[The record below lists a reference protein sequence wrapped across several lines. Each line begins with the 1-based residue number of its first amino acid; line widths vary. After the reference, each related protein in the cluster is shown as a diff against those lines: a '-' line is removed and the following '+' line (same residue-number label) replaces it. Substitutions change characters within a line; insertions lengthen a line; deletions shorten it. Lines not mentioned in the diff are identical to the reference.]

1 MRIIRGIVFRSSRLS
16 LGENHQASNLGKNA
30 IGIAI
35 FWNIPMS
42 ELGRA
47 MVDHGRAPV
56 KPAPLK
62 PPRDAFHGHALAFP
76 TALLGTGY
84 LAAYVLLDW
93 ISYIAPYGP
102 LAITPWNPNTGL
114 SITVILLFGRRMIP
128 FQFAAPLLGD
138 LAVLQ
143 FPMPAALE
151 VATAVL
157 IGGVYGAAMLFLLHP
172 KRHFDRGL
180 QSMSDLVLLSS
191 TVLVS
196 STLVA
201 SGYVGMMCAA
211 GLLPVSDFAAA
222 SLSYWIG
229 DMIGIIAITPFALI
243 LWTRRHVL
251 AVSAESLLQF
261 AAILATLTLVYGY
274 WTTQH
279 LQLFYLFLLPI
290 VWIAIRTGIE
300 GVSLAVLTTQLG
312 LIIGLHFFPDDIKEL
327 PKIQAFMLVL
337 ALTGLFAGVLVTERR
352 RTEAVLRLHQESL
365 ARLARLGSVGE
376 LAAAVAHELNQPL
389 MAAGTYTRLV
399 DEAIRSGDANTH
411 TVAETAKKAAAQVER
426 AAEVVRRLRALVRLD
441 RTNRVACRVDRIVRE
456 TIDLCRPD
464 LDRAGVKVHQSVAA
478 GLPPVMIDML
488 QIQQALLNLV
498 RNSIDAMGE
507 TGQGTIS
514 IEAALVDMDFTEVRV
529 RDSGPG
535 FSPDRAGNPFLP
547 FSSTKKEGLGIGLP
561 LCRSLIEAHGGRI
574 WLDASSPGA
583 TIHFTLPVAKLA
595 VTRSS
600 SHD

>member
-1 MRIIRGIVFRSSRLS
+1 
-16 LGENHQASNLGKNA
+16 
-30 IGIAI
+30 
-35 FWNIPMS
+35 MS
-42 ELGRA
+42 ESGEA
-47 MVDHGRAPV
+47 TVDHGRVAV
-56 KPAPLK
+56 KPAPQKL
-62 PPRDAFHGHALAFP
+62 PQDAFHHHVLALP
-76 TALLGTGY
+76 TVLLGAGY

-93 ISYIAPYGP
+93 ISFIAPYRP
-102 LAITPWNPNTGL
+102 FAITPWNPNTGL

-138 LAVLQ
+138 LTLRQ
-143 FPMPAALE
+143 FPMPFTIE
-151 VATAVL
+151 IATAVL
-157 IGGVYGAAMLFLLHP
+157 IGGVYGAAMLFLTDP

-180 QSMSDLVLLSS
+180 QSISDLVLLSAT
-191 TVLVS
+191 TVVS

-201 SGYVGMMCAA
+201 LGYIGIMYAA
-211 GLLPVSDFAAA
+211 GLLPGSDFVTA
-222 SLSYWIG
+222 SWNYWIG
-229 DMIGIIAITPFALI
+229 DVIGIMAMTPFALV

-251 AVSAESLLQF
+251 PLSLESLLQF
-261 AAILATLTLVYGY
+261 ATILATLALVYGY

-337 ALTGLFAGVLVTERR
+337 ALTGLFAGALVTERR

-399 DEAIRSGDANTH
+399 DDAIRAGNANTGM
-411 TVAETAKKAAAQVER
+411 VAETAKKAAAQVER
-426 AAEVVRRLRALVRLD
+426 AAAVVRRLRALVRLD
-441 RTNRVACRVDRIVRE
+441 RSNRVACRVDRIVRE
-456 TIDLCRPD
+456 IIDLCQPD
-464 LDRAGVKVHQSVAA
+464 LDRLGVKVHQSVAP
-478 GLPPVMIDML
+478 GLPSVMVDVL
-488 QIQQALLNLV
+488 QIEQALLNLV
-498 RNSIDAMGE
+498 RNSIDAIAEAGR
-507 TGQGTIS
+507 GTIS
-514 IEAALVDMDFTEVRV
+514 IEAVRADTDFVEVRV

-535 FSPDRAGNPFLP
+535 FPPDRVSNPFLP
-547 FSSTKKEGLGIGLP
+547 LSSTKKEGLGVGLP

-574 WLDASSPGA
+574 WLDAVTQGA
-583 TIHFTLPVAKLA
+583 AIHFTLPVAKSV